1 MFCLATS
8 AGATDALRD
17 LVQTLVPRARVEAAD
32 PSVLRHLPP
41 GDLVILSV
49 GSESQAAVSLLRE
62 LRARGNGD
70 TVLVFADQV
79 ELLPMESLRQLGAVA
94 VASARDVAALPAAI
108 EQALAHALGRRG
120 HPEVEAL
127 WRAVRQTQS
136 LLAAGQLAGR
146 LQHRLNNPLA
156 ALLAEAQ
163 LLELEPLA
171 PEVATSVRRMVELC
185 RRVIDETRSIDGLA
199 NASGGPG

>member
-1 MFCLATS
+1 M
-8 AGATDALRD
+8 LRD
-17 LVQTLVPRARVEAAD
+17 LVQSLVPRARVEAAD

-49 GSESQAAVSLLRE
+49 GGEGQAALSLLRE

-70 TVLVFADQV
+70 AVLVCADEV
-79 ELLPMESLRQLGAVA
+79 ELLPTESLRQLGATAIV
-94 VASARDVAALPAAI
+94 SSRDVTALAAAI
-108 EQALAHALGRRG
+108 ERILKASLERASDA
-120 HPEVEAL
+120 EAEAL
-127 WRAVRQTQS
+127 WRSVRHAQA

-163 LLELEPLA
+163 LLELEPLS